1 MSAYPLMVRNSMAV
15 KMKDGKKN
23 LTDLEN
29 SLTSMDWLP
38 RWVFILEVVFN
49 IHTIQRVIIVTQRFL
64 DGSKT

>member
-38 RWVFILEVVFN
+38 RWVFILEVSKLFS
-49 IHTIQRVIIVTQRFL
+49 IFTLFT
-64 DGSKT
+64 GSLL